1 MYVHTKTVGFF
12 FFFHFKC
19 ACHRFPLV
27 NCCLSVFRSVHSC
40 ICTYV
45 LWDFYLQVTSEH
57 LLLRRCFYWHVGRFI
72 DLFVVA
78 LFVKFF
84 FFSSKK
90 KNTNCVWNL
99 YECMHSGNL
108 PKWQRNVRN
117 WAWEQ
122 LTISF
127 FFFFVFFFYL
137 QFLST
142 FPQGQN
148 ERCFFGPKM
157 IGINQVEAWC
167 VFIQIYDPCSRPFQ
181 TFKHLKTFSLSGS
194 LAVVRLENI
203 TYTLISHWTMQ

>member
-127 FFFFVFFFYL
+127 FFFSLFFF
-137 QFLST
+137 LSSIS
-142 FPQGQN
+142 FYISSRAKWEMFFWSQN
-148 ERCFFGPKM
+148 DWDKSGGSM
-157 IGINQVEAWC
+157 MC
-167 VFIQIYDPCSRPFQ
+167 VHSDLWSMF
-181 TFKHLKTFSLSGS
+181 
-194 LAVVRLENI
+194 
-203 TYTLISHWTMQ
+203 